1 MGLNP
6 VGATLGMV
14 SKGLE
19 EMIFY
24 DVGRVLSTELSL
36 CRFGSPILLEG
47 ILFFCKSRKGHHMRL
62 SC

>member
-36 CRFGSPILLEG
+36 RGFGVPSLLEG
-47 ILFFCKSRKGHHMRL
+47 ILFFCK
-62 SC
+62 